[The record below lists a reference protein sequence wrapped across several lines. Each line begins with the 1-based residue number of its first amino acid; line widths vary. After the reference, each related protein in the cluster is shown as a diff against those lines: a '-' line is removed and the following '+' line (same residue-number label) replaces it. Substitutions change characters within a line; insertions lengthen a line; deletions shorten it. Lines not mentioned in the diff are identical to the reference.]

1 MNSPDR
7 RQFLRTTAGGMAASM
22 LLPDLAL
29 LRPSIAGGAPL
40 VVALI
45 GAGRQGRLILTELAT
60 TPEVEVRAVCDSDD
74 SRLQA
79 ALRRSPNF
87 KGYATHKELLDK
99 EHDVAAVIVA
109 TPTHLHTGVVLD
121 CLSAGKHVYCE
132 APLATTPED
141 CKAIALAA
149 RASGKTFASG
159 FQARAN
165 PVYGLARS
173 FARSGSLRDTLMLR
187 GAYGKK
193 TTWRTPGSTPER
205 DKELNWH
212 LDPALSLGLLGEIGS
227 HQFDVFHWFTGRF
240 PVAARARGDIRFH
253 KDGRTM
259 ADTVACELRFED
271 GLRLDYTATLGSSFE
286 GRNELLV
293 GSNASIKLAWTHG
306 WMFKEADSAT
316 QGWEVYANRQEFHSD
331 QGITQG
337 ITLIADATKLAAQG
351 KLTEGVGLPF
361 TSLYYALLD
370 FVKAASEGKPV
381 ACSADEGARTTLVS
395 ILAQRAL
402 TGGAEV
408 AIEPKALEE
417 L

>member
-7 RQFLRTTAGGMAASM
+7 RQFLRSTAGGMAATL

-29 LRPSIAGGAPL
+29 TRPSAASGAPL
-40 VVALI
+40 SVALI
-45 GAGRQGRLILTELAT
+45 GAGRQGRLILGELAT
-60 TPEVEVRAVCDSDD
+60 IAEVEMRAVCDTDD

-79 ALRRSPNF
+79 ALRRSPNL
-87 KGYATHKELLDK
+87 KGYASHKELLDK
-99 EHDVAAVIVA
+99 EKDVAAVIVA
-109 TPTHLHTGVVLD
+109 TPTHLHKGIVLD

-141 CKAIALAA
+141 CKAIAAAA

-159 FQARAN
+159 FQGRAN

-173 FARSGSLRDTLMLR
+173 FARSGSLRDLVVLR

-212 LDPALSLGLLGEIGS
+212 LDPELSLGLLGEIGS

-253 KDGRTM
+253 KDDRKM

-271 GLRLDYTATLGSSFE
+271 GLRLDYTATIASSFE

-293 GSNASIKLAWTHG
+293 GSNASIRLAWTHG
-306 WMFKEADSAT
+306 WMFKEADSPT
-316 QGWEVYANRQEFHSD
+316 QGWEVYANRQQFHSD
-331 QGITQG
+331 QGLSEG
-337 ITLIADATKLAAQG
+337 ITLIADATKLASQG

-361 TSLYYALLD
+361 TSLYYALVD
-370 FVKAASEGKPV
+370 FAKAASEGKAP
-381 ACSADEGARTTLVS
+381 ACGADEGARTTVVA

-408 AIEPKALEE
+408 AIDPKVLEE